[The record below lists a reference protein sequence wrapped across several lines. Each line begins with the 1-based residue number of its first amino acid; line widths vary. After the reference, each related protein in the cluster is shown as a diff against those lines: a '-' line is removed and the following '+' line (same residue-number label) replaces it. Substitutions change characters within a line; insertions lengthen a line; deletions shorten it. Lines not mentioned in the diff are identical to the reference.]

1 MSPVCGVVGMVAFTG
16 LFVRTAGTYI
26 RRLVQ
31 EGTMHGYIRWAYGS
45 AIEFRAAFTAMR
57 TAVIRFLIAQI
68 SSQTRL
74 VVNTIV

>member
-1 MSPVCGVVGMVAFTG
+1 MGSVRSVIGVVAFAG
-16 LFVRTAGTYI
+16 LFVRTAGAYI
-26 RRLVQ
+26 RRLIQ

-45 AIEFRAAFTAMR
+45 AIEFRAAFTTVR

>member
-1 MSPVCGVVGMVAFTG
+1 
-16 LFVRTAGTYI
+16 
-26 RRLVQ
+26 
-31 EGTMHGYIRWAYGS
+31 MHGYIRWAYGS
-45 AIEFRAAFTAMR
+45 AIEFRAAFTTVR